1 MRGVR
6 VALAVIASVGSAC
19 GGGAPPILECADAP
33 GMHPVCGFQNPEDLA
48 VLPGGKALL
57 VSQFGAMDGTRAGNL
72 AVFRLEGE
80 ALTPLFPTG
89 GTGGT
94 PDVAAG
100 ERWADPECPP
110 PTAAFSPHGIDL
122 APRPDGRLA
131 LYVVNHGGR
140 ESVELFE
147 VTPTDDGATLA
158 WRGCALPPDETFMND
173 VVALPD
179 GNFLVTH
186 MYPKRDGI
194 AGFLAVVR
202 GMLGMDTGYVLE
214 WSPKDG
220 FQKVPG
226 TDAPF
231 PNGIEASPDGRQLY
245 LNVYLGGEVRKIDHE
260 TGELLAS
267 AEVRQPDN
275 ITWAADGSRLLVA
288 SHTAGM
294 REMLAC
300 GEIHQGACGF
310 EFQIVALEPDTLAR
324 QVLFTHA
331 GAPMGA
337 ATVAVQVGG
346 DLWLGSF
353 AGDRVARVPIPN

>member
-1 MRGVR
+1 MRR
-6 VALAVIASVGSAC
+6 VHVVFTACGLLASAC
-19 GGGAPPILECADAP
+19 AGAPPIVDCSEAP

-57 VSQFGAMDGTRAGNL
+57 VSQFGAMDGTRPGNVAL
-72 AVFRLEGE
+72 FRIEGE

-94 PDVAAG
+94 PDVASG
-100 ERWADPECPP
+100 ERWGDPDCAPP
-110 PTAAFSPHGIDL
+110 SAAFSPHGIDL
-122 APRPDGRLA
+122 ASRPDGRLA

-147 VTPTDDGATLA
+147 VTPTDDGAALA
-158 WRGCALPPDETFMND
+158 WRGCAIPPEESFLND
-173 VVALPD
+173 VVALAD
-179 GNFLVTH
+179 GDFLVTH
-186 MYPKRDGI
+186 MYAKREGV
-194 AGFLAVVR
+194 AGFLVLAR
-202 GMLGMDTGYVLE
+202 GLVGMDTGYVLE

-231 PNGIEASPDGRQLY
+231 PNGIEASADGAQIY
-245 LNVYLGGEVRKIDHE
+245 LNAYLGNEVRKIDRK
-260 TGELLAS
+260 TGERLAT

-275 ITWAADGSRLLVA
+275 VTWAADGRLLVA

-294 REMLAC
+294 GDMMAC
-300 GEIHQGACGF
+300 GEIRQGACGF
-310 EFQIVALEPDTLAR
+310 EFQIVALDPDTLAKE
-324 QVLFTHA
+324 VLFTHE

-337 ATVAVQVGG
+337 ATVAVQLG
-346 DLWLGSF
+346 DNLWLGSF
-353 AGDRVARVPIPN
+353 AGDRVARVSLAP